1 MSTDEITDSVL
12 KRHYEQHLAA
22 GGAKVSSKLERSA
35 SADQTPQAQSPQTN
49 NQGGHSS
56 TVNTTSNT
64 TSSAPAAQVTPTAQP
79 AEAKSSIWKILI
91 PVIGL
96 ALLGFIG
103 MKFLGGG
110 DDAAKL
116 ETGDMAVPDVSAV
129 GEELT
134 GVFSSATSALEGITD
149 ADSATAAVPG
159 LTDAASKLEGV
170 SEQFSQIPEAA
181 RGPIAAIVGDNM
193 SKLQGLVDKLT
204 QLPGV
209 GDILKPVIEPIMK
222 TLGGLAG

>member
-22 GGAKVSSKLERSA
+22 GGAKISSKMERSA
-35 SADQTPQAQSPQTN
+35 SASQTPQAQAPQTN

-56 TVNTTSNT
+56 TVNA
-64 TSSAPAAQVTPTAQP
+64 TSSAPAAQVTPAAQP

-110 DDAAKL
+110 DDAAIP

-134 GVFSSATSALEGITD
+134 GVFSTATSALEGITD

-159 LTDAASKLEGV
+159 LTDVASKLEGV

-181 RGPIAAIVGDNM
+181 RGPLAAIVGDNM
-193 SKLQGLVDKLT
+193 SKLQELVDKLT

-222 TLGGLAG
+222 ALGGLAG

>member
-22 GGAKVSSKLERSA
+22 GGAKISSKLERSA
-35 SADQTPQAQSPQTN
+35 SASQAPQAKATQTD

-56 TVNTTSNT
+56 SVNA

-110 DDAAKL
+110 DDVAIP

-129 GEELT
+129 GEGLT

-159 LTDAASKLEGV
+159 LTDVASKLEGV

-181 RGPIAAIVGDNM
+181 RGPLAAIVGDNM